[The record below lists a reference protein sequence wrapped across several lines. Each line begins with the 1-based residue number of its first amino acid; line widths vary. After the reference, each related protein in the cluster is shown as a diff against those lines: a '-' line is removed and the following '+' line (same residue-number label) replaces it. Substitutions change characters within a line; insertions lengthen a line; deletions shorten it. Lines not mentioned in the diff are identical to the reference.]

1 MIDFIRRNSMGL
13 EATTDNF
20 DDMVIKSEV
29 LTLVDFWGPKC
40 VRCLELMPFVE
51 KLVQE
56 NEGQVKLVKVEAPQ
70 NRRLCLSLRLLSL
83 PAFLFY
89 REGKE
94 IGRLVGDGVTEEQ
107 LREKLA
113 NLMSK

>member
-1 MIDFIRRNSMGL
+1 MGI

-20 DDMVIKSEV
+20 DDLVIKSEV

-51 KLVQE
+51 KLEQE
-56 NEGQVKLVKVEAPQ
+56 SNGQVKLVKIEAPK
-70 NRRLCLSLRLLSL
+70 NRRLCLNLRLLSL

-89 REGKE
+89 RDGKE
-94 IGRLVGDGVTEEQ
+94 IERLVGDGVTEGQ
-107 LREKLA
+107 LRETLSK
-113 NLMSK
+113 LMSK